1 MGNDNPIIRQLTP
14 LFKPKSVAMVG
25 ASATPMK
32 FPTWVTSTAL
42 KSNFKGQIYLV
53 NPRTKEIQGIET
65 YHSIMEIPDSVDLA
79 AIIVPAEVVPSV
91 MEECVE
97 KGVKAAII
105 FSAGFREIG
114 EKGIKREEEVL
125 QIARK
130 GNIRLVG
137 PNCMGIYSSA
147 VNLSLSII
155 SFKEKGEIAFITQ
168 SGGYGVEISSSAMTK
183 GINFS
188 KFISVGDKIDIQDY
202 EYLEYLYHDP
212 DTKAIMMYIEGIEKG
227 REFLN
232 TAKKVTQKKPIFVI
246 KIGRTKEGSR
256 AASSHTGALVGDDA
270 IYDAVFKQTGIMR
283 AYDIEELFD
292 YLKAYLTQPLPKGNR
307 VGLLVGSGGV
317 GCAATDK
324 CVELGLQ
331 VPEISEKN
339 KEMLKAILPEF
350 ASVRNPVDFTASGA
364 QGILTNTE
372 VLKKLFADPN
382 IDAWFFGGFTSS
394 SIAEIRDI
402 IEQFRP
408 VIDKLNSKELLG
420 EVNTPL
426 VGSMDENDI
435 VKPIVEKMFGAM
447 FYPTPERAIRA
458 ISALYRYGKCL
469 KERNITENPT

>member
-1 MGNDNPIIRQLTP
+1 MMGGETKIINQLTP
-14 LFKPKSVAMVG
+14 LFKPNSVAIIG
-25 ASATPMK
+25 ASGTPMK

-42 KSNFKGQIYLV
+42 KNNFTGQIYLV
-53 NPRTKEIQGIET
+53 NPRTKEIQGKKT
-65 YHSIMEIPDSVDLA
+65 YPSILDVPDSVDLA
-79 AIIVPAEVVPSV
+79 AIIVPAEVIPNVI
-91 MEECVE
+91 EECVE
-97 KGVKAAII
+97 KGVRVAII
-105 FSAGFREIG
+105 FSSGFREIG

-125 QIARK
+125 RIARK

-155 SFKEKGEIAFITQ
+155 SFERKGEIAFITQ
-168 SGGYGVEISSSAMTK
+168 SGGYGIEISSSAMAQ
-183 GINFS
+183 GMNFS
-188 KFISVGDKIDIQDY
+188 KFISIGDKIDIQDY

-232 TAKKVTQKKPIFVI
+232 TAKKVTQKKPVFVI
-246 KIGRTKEGSR
+246 KIGRTKEGSI

-270 IYDAVFKQTGIMR
+270 IYDAVFKQTGIIR
-283 AYDIEELFD
+283 AYDVEELFD

-331 VPEISEKN
+331 VPEISEEN

-364 QGILTNTE
+364 QGIFTNTE

-408 VIDKLNSKELLG
+408 VIEKLNSKELLG
-420 EVNTPL
+420 EVKTPL
-426 VGSMDENDI
+426 VGSMDEKDI
-435 VKPIVEKMFGAM
+435 VKPIVEKMFGAI

-458 ISALYRYGKCL
+458 ISTLYKYGKFL
-469 KERNITENPT
+469 EKRKSV

>member
-1 MGNDNPIIRQLTP
+1 MMGGETKIINQLTP
-14 LFKPKSVAMVG
+14 LFKPNSVAIIG
-25 ASATPMK
+25 ASGTPMK

-42 KSNFKGQIYLV
+42 KSNFTGQIYLV
-53 NPRTKEIQGIET
+53 NPRTKEIQGKKT
-65 YHSIMEIPDSVDLA
+65 YPSILDVPENVDLA
-79 AIIVPAEVVPSV
+79 AIIVPAEVIPNVI
-91 MEECVE
+91 EECVE
-97 KGVKAAII
+97 KGVGVAII
-105 FSAGFREIG
+105 FSSGFREIG

-125 QIARK
+125 RIARK

-155 SFKEKGEIAFITQ
+155 SFERKGEIAFITQ
-168 SGGYGVEISSSAMTK
+168 SGGYGIEISSSAMAQ
-183 GINFS
+183 GMNFS
-188 KFISVGDKIDIQDY
+188 KFISIGDKIDIQDY

-246 KIGRTKEGSR
+246 KIGRTKEGSI

-270 IYDAVFKQTGIMR
+270 IYDAVFKQTGIIR
-283 AYDIEELFD
+283 AYDVEELFD

-331 VPEISEKN
+331 VPEISEEN

-364 QGILTNTE
+364 QGIFTNTE

-382 IDAWFFGGFTSS
+382 IDTWFFGGFTSS

-408 VIDKLNSKELLG
+408 VIEKLNSKELLG

-426 VGSMDENDI
+426 VGSMDEKDI
-435 VKPIVEKMFGAM
+435 VKPIVEKMFGAI

-458 ISALYRYGKCL
+458 ISALYKYGKFL
-469 KERNITENPT
+469 EKRKLD

>member
-1 MGNDNPIIRQLTP
+1 MSGENRIVQQLTP
-14 LFKPKSVAMVG
+14 LFKPSSVAVIG
-25 ASATPMK
+25 ASSTPMK
-32 FPTWVTSTAL
+32 FPTWITSTAL
-42 KSNFKGQIYLV
+42 KSGFRGKIYLV
-53 NPRTKEIQGIET
+53 NPRTKEIQGIKT
-65 YHSIMEIPDSVDLA
+65 YPSILDIKDNIDLA
-79 AIIVPAEVVPSV
+79 AIIIPAELIPGV

-97 KGVKAAII
+97 KGVKVAII
-105 FSAGFREIG
+105 FSSGFREIG
-114 EKGIKREEEVL
+114 EKGIRREEEIL
-125 QIARK
+125 RIARR

-137 PNCMGIYSSA
+137 PNCMGIYSSE
-147 VNLSLSII
+147 VNLTLSLI

-168 SGGYGVEISSSAMTK
+168 SGGYGIEICSSAMSK

-202 EYLEYLYHDP
+202 EYLEYLYQDP

-232 TAKKVTQKKPIFVI
+232 TAKKVTRKKPIFVI
-246 KIGRTKEGSR
+246 KIGRTMEGSR
-256 AASSHTGALVGDDA
+256 AASSHTGALAGKDA
-270 IYDAVFKQTGIMR
+270 LYDAVFKQSGIIR
-283 AYDIEELFD
+283 AYDVEELFD

-324 CVELGLQ
+324 CIELGLQ
-331 VPEISEKN
+331 VPEISEEN
-339 KEMLKAILPEF
+339 KKMLKAILPEF

-364 QGILTNTE
+364 QGIFTNTQ

-394 SIAEIRDI
+394 SIAEIKDI

-408 VIDKLNSKELLG
+408 VIDKISSKDLMGELK
-420 EVNTPL
+420 VPL

-435 VKPIVEKMFGAM
+435 VRPIMEKMFGAI

-458 ISALYRYGKCL
+458 ISALYRYRKYL
-469 KERNITENPT
+469 EMTKNNV